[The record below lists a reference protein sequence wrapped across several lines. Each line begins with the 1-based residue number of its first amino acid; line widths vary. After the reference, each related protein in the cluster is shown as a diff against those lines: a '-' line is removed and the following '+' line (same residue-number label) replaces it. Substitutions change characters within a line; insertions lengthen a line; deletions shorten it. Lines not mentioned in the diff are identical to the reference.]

1 MTFVL
6 YVHQKYYER
15 GSICMALTQETSASN
30 TNKQHTNKP
39 EHNKNGLNSKDFE
52 SITGTVTLEQL
63 KHCLF
68 LN

>member
-1 MTFVL
+1 MV
-6 YVHQKYYER
+6 
-15 GSICMALTQETSASN
+15 LTQDTSASN
-30 TNKQHTNKP
+30 ANKQHTNKP
-39 EHNKNGLNSKDFE
+39 ERNKGNLNSKDFE